1 MPGYLTAIGTFILAA
16 IIIYLSYVCSKY
28 LGKGLIKGSASRYM
42 RLVDQMIV
50 GQNRSLAIVQIGAR
64 YLFLGITQEK
74 IEALAEISEDDLIP
88 LSTDSGENALDFGQ
102 ILSKIKIK
110 KSGGNGRWEE

>member
-1 MPGYLTAIGTFILAA
+1 MPGYLTAIGTFLLAA

-28 LGKGLIKGSASRYM
+28 LGKGLVKGSASRYM

-50 GQNRSLAIVQIGAR
+50 GQNRSLAIVQIGTQ
-64 YLFLGITQEK
+64 YFFLGITQEK
-74 IEALAEISEDDLIP
+74 IQTLAEISEDDLIP

-102 ILSKIKIK
+102 ILSKIKMK
-110 KSGGNGRWEE
+110 KNDGNGRWEE